1 MKNQYTTAQG
11 KRVSMDTVRLA
22 NEDVIAVGNMKVNA
36 RGDQLGPG
44 GVPLKDRQQ
53 SINEYYNLH
62 TPVVNGTKRPPQA
75 RTPVPN
81 PIPTDTVPMADLPP
95 SLDPMIDEQ
104 DEMDVVVQPEMRG
117 KLADAVAKAAVVNQ
131 ELLKPL
137 KQQIKD
143 RGPSRI

>member
-11 KRVSMDTVRLA
+11 KRVSMDSLRLA
-22 NEDVIAVGNMKVNA
+22 NEETIAVGNMKVNA

-44 GVPLKDRQQ
+44 GVPVKNRQQ
-53 SINEYYNLH
+53 TVNEYYNLH
-62 TPVVNGTKRPPQA
+62 TPVAGARPKAGPPVNDYVQPSDTIPAPP
-75 RTPVPN
+75 P
-81 PIPTDTVPMADLPP
+81 PP

-104 DEMDVVVQPEMRG
+104 DQIDVVQPEMRG
-117 KLADAVAKAAVVNQ
+117 RLADAVAKSTVVNQ

-137 KQQIKD
+137 KQQNRD